1 MNHTIKRLKIIA
13 LCASTLLLLG
23 ILSSAFA
30 EGGTA
35 VVKDSIVRLDRPVTT
50 NINSIIGKAMANPGV
65 KMRYELRG
73 EIANS
78 ILTQTKGKAPVNVE
92 VYTVQ
97 QLTENGC
104 YRLTVA
110 YTLPNTLFVRKDTN
124 VKEPFAFWQQMNLC
138 ENGMA
143 PSTKE
148 GANPLAESTIEG
160 KTP

>member
-1 MNHTIKRLKIIA
+1 MNPTIKRFKIIA
-13 LCASTLLLLG
+13 RSASILMLLG
-23 ILSSAFA
+23 TLSPAFA
-30 EGGTA
+30 ESATE

-50 NINSIIGKAMANPGV
+50 NMKAVISKAMANPGV

-97 QLTENGC
+97 RLTENGC

-148 GANPLAESTIEG
+148 GANPLAESSTERN
-160 KTP
+160 TP